1 MSLLID
7 RRAYSSGDVGARRT
21 SNVEQLLCEF
31 QGTRECDGNG
41 LRRDLAP
48 RKVVPCVKR
57 RSLDGPLRHG
67 SSETGELVL
76 AQNDLDHAAPASA
89 SERAWTRCPE
99 TTGGSRRASEERR
112 DLVEGYRKPLDRRFE
127 RGQGYA

>member
-1 MSLLID
+1 MPVRAEIVRRKLLEIGE
-7 RRAYSSGDVGARRT
+7 AVGRLR
-21 SNVEQLLCEF
+21 LW
-31 QGTRECDGNG
+31 